1 MGLGSIFRGVG
12 KLIRGGGRLLPK
24 IVKPMARIFGN
35 ISPIVRTGFEI
46 ASKIPQVIDFIKGR
60 KNEVSDK
67 INNIVNQLP
76 NSNIKDKIKDA
87 VNRGNNLAD
96 KVIDR
101 GRQISDRVM
110 PWVDAGNKIISN
122 NS

>member
-60 KNEVSDK
+60 KKEYSDK
-67 INNIVNQLP
+67 INNMVDQLP
-76 NSNIKDKIKDA
+76 NSNIKDKIKEA
-87 VNRGNNLAD
+87 VNRGNNTVD

-101 GRQISDRVM
+101 GREISDKVM
-110 PWVDAGNKIISN
+110 PWVNAGNKIIGN
-122 NS
+122 T